1 MLLIGFLLHPDFFSF
16 KIVTTAEKLASN
28 LRRST
33 MFHVAHPILT
43 LAILFILAA
52 LLWAVE
58 NLQGMPLGIGVLR
71 ARLAGGHAP
80 PQMQP
85 V

>member
-1 MLLIGFLLHPDFFSF
+1 MLLIGFLLHPDFFSL
-16 KIVTTAEKLASN
+16 KIVTAAEELASN
-28 LRRST
+28 LRRSA
-33 MFHVAHPILT
+33 MFHVAYLILT
-43 LAILFILAA
+43 LAIPFILAA

-58 NLQGMPLGIGVLR
+58 KLQGMPLGIGLLR

-80 PQMQP
+80 PQMQS

>member
-16 KIVTTAEKLASN
+16 KIVTTAEKLANN
-28 LRRST
+28 LRGGT
-33 MFHVAHPILT
+33 MFHVAHLILK

-52 LLWAVE
+52 LLWSVE
-58 NLQGMPLGIGVLR
+58 KLQGMPVGIGVLR
-71 ARLAGGHAP
+71 ARLASGHAP